1 MHILRADIQILI
13 DTRLKN
19 GDINKIKNQ
28 ADIYNYS
35 CEFQNRNDNSA
46 ARGILI
52 LTTRDKDIET
62 EILFK
67 SDDGNFIIIKV
78 KYDNRKILLAA
89 TYGPNKDNALN
100 ENLRNLSAQ
109 PRVATCTAPRF
120 VNPAPMRV
128 TAAKNTTEAPKE
140 SVTLKFS
147 EAYNEGHRSVL
158 ISQ

>member
-62 EILFK
+62 ETLFK
-67 SDDGNFIIIKV
+67 SEDGNFIMV
-78 KYDNRKILLAA
+78 
-89 TYGPNKDNALN
+89 
-100 ENLRNLSAQ
+100 
-109 PRVATCTAPRF
+109 
-120 VNPAPMRV
+120 
-128 TAAKNTTEAPKE
+128 
-140 SVTLKFS
+140 FS
-147 EAYNEGHRSVL
+147 
-158 ISQ
+158 